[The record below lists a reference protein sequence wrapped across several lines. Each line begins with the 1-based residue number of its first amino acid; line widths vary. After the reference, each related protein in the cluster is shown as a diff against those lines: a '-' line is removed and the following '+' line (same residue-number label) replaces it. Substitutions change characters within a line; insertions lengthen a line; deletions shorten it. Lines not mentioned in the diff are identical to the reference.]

1 MEALEPITVDN
12 VDHIERVLDVQ
23 GFLIRTLGDI
33 EEVERQLAELARER
47 QLAELAE
54 AAGAEQPLPE
64 Q

>member
-23 GFLIRTLGDI
+23 GFLIRTLSDI